1 MPHREFGEG
10 AKIRHAQDGLELDV
24 EGDSKMF
31 PLSGNF
37 LRWAAAGALVALTIN
52 ATPASAE
59 EMYEKLGPVTA
70 HHPILTTVG
79 SKRLVAFFVPGN
91 GQCNVQVVI
100 WNTDDMEAKSA
111 GGIRVSLNPGQTAS
125 LDSSPT
131 DFLTLKCGDHAQ
143 TLAAIPSTQQ
153 VASR

>member
-1 MPHREFGEG
+1 
-10 AKIRHAQDGLELDV
+10 
-24 EGDSKMF
+24 MF

-37 LRWAAAGALVALTIN
+37 LKFAAGGALVALT

-59 EMYEKLGPVTA
+59 EMYEKLGRVGA
-70 HHPILTTVG
+70 HDPILTTVG

-91 GQCNVQVVI
+91 GQCNVQAVI
-100 WNTDDMEAKSA
+100 WNADDMEAKSA

-131 DFLTLKCGDHAQ
+131 EFLTLKCGDYAE
-143 TLAAIPSTQQ
+143 TMAAIGSTQQ
-153 VASR
+153 FASK